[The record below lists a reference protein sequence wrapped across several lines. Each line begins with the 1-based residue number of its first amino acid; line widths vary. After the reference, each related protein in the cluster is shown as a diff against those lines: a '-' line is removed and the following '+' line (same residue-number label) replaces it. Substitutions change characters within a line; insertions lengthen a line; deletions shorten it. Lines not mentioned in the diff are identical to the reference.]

1 MRLTLRHFEIVQT
14 LHSEGSVTAAAKAL
28 GLSQPGLSRALKMLE
43 DQIGGKLFSKSEQ
56 GLIATPLA
64 EVFLRRHKSL
74 AHPIEAILTDI

>member
-1 MRLTLRHFEIVQT
+1 MRLTLRHFEIIEA
-14 LHSEGSVTAAAKAL
+14 LNSKGSVTEAAKSL

-64 EVFLRRHKSL
+64 
-74 AHPIEAILTDI
+74 